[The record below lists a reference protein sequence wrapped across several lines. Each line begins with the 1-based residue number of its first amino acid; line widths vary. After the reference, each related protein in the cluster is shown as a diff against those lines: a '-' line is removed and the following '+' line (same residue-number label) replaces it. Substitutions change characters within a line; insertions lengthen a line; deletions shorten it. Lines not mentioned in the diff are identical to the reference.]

1 MVLLQS
7 ATHQNCPFQSCDS
20 AKQPTTATQRA
31 MAESTQPPR
40 REAARNAD
48 EAITRAANDSSDSD
62 DTVNTE
68 LIVGYDAAREPAPL
82 AVNATVV
89 WHVTGFSPRRSTAFR
104 RAGWAPW
111 RSEDRELFNLYEN
124 TTTHKVAVVREHMYD
139 NAGRRITYW
148 CVWDGDIRGRLAA
161 VRADKAAPREIGR
174 AHV

>member
-111 RSEDRELFNLYEN
+111 RMEVKSRS
-124 TTTHKVAVVREHMYD
+124 V
-139 NAGRRITYW
+139 
-148 CVWDGDIRGRLAA
+148 DIVG
-161 VRADKAAPREIGR
+161 APRALRRSLIYLHTSAGTSSSGWAGLEP
-174 AHV
+174 ATPSPTLSCP